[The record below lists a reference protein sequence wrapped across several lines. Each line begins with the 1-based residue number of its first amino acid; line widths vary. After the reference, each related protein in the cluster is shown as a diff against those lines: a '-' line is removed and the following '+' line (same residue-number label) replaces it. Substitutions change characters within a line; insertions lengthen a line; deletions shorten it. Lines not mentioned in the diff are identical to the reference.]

1 MLRLV
6 KTEPDQPP
14 VEACEFSKMS
24 FELLSVF
31 HAMNSDERTRAL
43 QFAKDI
49 VAAKTSAA

>member
-1 MLRLV
+1 MLHIVR
-6 KTEPDQPP
+6 TRPNEQP
-14 VEACEFSKMS
+14 VEECQFSKMS

-49 VAAKTSAA
+49 VASKVTAA